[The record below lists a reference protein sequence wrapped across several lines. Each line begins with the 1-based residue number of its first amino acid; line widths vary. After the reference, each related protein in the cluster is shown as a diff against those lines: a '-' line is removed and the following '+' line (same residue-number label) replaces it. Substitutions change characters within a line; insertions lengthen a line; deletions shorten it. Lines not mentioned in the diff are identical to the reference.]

1 MFTNTFIPTL
11 GAKILVTQG
20 TRMEWVKVAPLSKNT
35 GKNIVSI
42 LKELVMYWW
51 GVTREFFTPNETEFR
66 NNDLESLLE
75 EMHMKL
81 STAPL
86 YYPQAN

>member
-1 MFTNTFIPTL
+1 
-11 GAKILVTQG
+11 
-20 TRMEWVKVAPLSKNT
+20 MEWVKVAPLSKNT

-42 LKELVMYWW
+42 LKELVMYRW
-51 GVTREFFTPNETEFR
+51 GVTREFFTDNETEFR

-86 YYPQAN
+86 YYSQAN